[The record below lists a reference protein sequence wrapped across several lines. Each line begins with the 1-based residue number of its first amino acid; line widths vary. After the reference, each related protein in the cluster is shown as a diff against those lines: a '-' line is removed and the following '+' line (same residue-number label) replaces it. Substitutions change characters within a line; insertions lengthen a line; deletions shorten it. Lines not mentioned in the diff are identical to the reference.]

1 MKQTQTLLSA
11 DHLKAQDLA
20 ASGGETVSQALNE
33 YLISE
38 VTLDLN
44 RK

>member
-11 DHLKAQDLA
+11 DHLKAQGLA
-20 ASGGETVSQALNE
+20 ASGGETASQALHE
-33 YLISE
+33 SLISE